1 MKVEVIMPQLG
12 ESIAEGTV
20 SKWLKKEGER
30 VKKEEPLY
38 EVSTDKV
45 DTEIPSP
52 ENGILEKI
60 IVNEGE
66 TVPINTVL
74 AIIKT
79 EEAYEATRE
88 AEEKIEEKPPL
99 GMKEAIESKREI
111 LETQEQLRKFSPAV
125 RKLIREHNIDV
136 KLIRGSGEGG
146 RVTARD
152 VLNFIESK
160 EAIKVGIEEGKVK
173 EEEIIEVPAYEK
185 EKGVEERVQVVPMT
199 PMRKRIAEHMV
210 MSKRTSPHVTT
221 VFEVDMTNIVNIRE
235 KLKTQ
240 FEKEGVKL
248 TYIAFVAY
256 AAVQALKA
264 FPIVNASVSGDNVIY
279 KKDINIGIA
288 VALEWGL
295 IVPVIK
301 NADKKSLLGLAQE
314 IQDLAERA
322 RTKKLKPEDVQE
334 GTFSI
339 TNPGV
344 FGALFGTPIINQPQ
358 VAILGMGAIT
368 KRPVIINDAIAIRN
382 MMYLSLSYDHRIID
396 GAVADQFLMH
406 IKKTLENWREG

>member
-38 EVSTDKV
+38 EISTDKV

-52 ENGILEKI
+52 ENGVLEKI
-60 IVNEGE
+60 IVAEGQ

-74 AIIKT
+74 AIIRT
-79 EEAYEATRE
+79 EEASEVIE
-88 AEEKIEEKPPL
+88 EEKEKVEKKLPIELREISEEK
-99 GMKEAIESKREI
+99 KEI
-111 LETQEQLRKFSPAV
+111 LEGKEELRKYSPAV

-136 KLIRGSGEGG
+136 RLIRGSGEGG
-146 RVTARD
+146 RITARD

-160 EAIKVGIEEGKVK
+160 EAIKIGIEGEKAV
-173 EEEIIEVPAYEK
+173 EEKIIEVSEYK
-185 EKGVEERVQVVPMT
+185 KGEEERIQVVPMS

-235 KLKTQ
+235 KLKPQ

-264 FPIVNASVSGDNVIY
+264 FPIVNASVSGDNIIY

-301 NADKKSLLGLAQE
+301 NADRKSLLGLAQD

-322 RTKKLKPEDVQE
+322 RTKKLKPDDVQG

-344 FGALFGTPIINQPQ
+344 FGALFGSPIINQPQ

-382 MMYLSLSYDHRIID
+382 MMFLSLSYDHRIID
-396 GAVADQFLMH
+396 GAIADQFLMH
-406 IKKTLENWREG
+406 IKKTLENWM

>member
-52 ENGILEKI
+52 ENGVLEKI
-60 IVNEGE
+60 IVAEGQ
-66 TVPINTVL
+66 TVPINTIL
-74 AIIKT
+74 AIIRT
-79 EEAYEATRE
+79 EEVPEVIE
-88 AEEKIEEKPPL
+88 EEKEKVEKKLPIELREVSEEK
-99 GMKEAIESKREI
+99 KEI
-111 LETQEQLRKFSPAV
+111 LEGKEELRRYSPAV

-136 KLIRGSGEGG
+136 RLIRGSGEGG
-146 RVTARD
+146 RITARD

-160 EAIKVGIEEGKVK
+160 EAIKVGIEGEKAV
-173 EEEIIEVPAYEK
+173 EEKIIEVSEYK
-185 EKGVEERVQVVPMT
+185 KGEEEERVQVVPMS

-235 KLKTQ
+235 KLKPQ

-264 FPIVNASVSGDNVIY
+264 FPIVNASVSGDNIIY

-301 NADKKSLLGLAQE
+301 NADRKSLLGLAQD

-322 RTKKLKPEDVQE
+322 RTKKLKPDDVQG

-344 FGALFGTPIINQPQ
+344 FGALFGSPIINQPQ

-396 GAVADQFLMH
+396 GAIADQFLMH
-406 IKKTLENWREG
+406 IKKTLENWM